1 MRTAK
6 EALKIAQQVTG
17 YDNLKEYQQQAIEA
31 YLCGKDVFV
40 SAPTG
45 AGKSLTFELAPF
57 AIDYMRDGSDTT
69 IVLVVVPLVSLMK
82 DQVNSL
88 QNRGIAA
95 SYVGDDCS
103 DEQLKDIID
112 LKYRIVF
119 GSPEALLN
127 NYRHVFPRLKPHLKA
142 IFVDESHCIA
152 KW

>member
-1 MRTAK
+1 MTPARAAAK
-6 EALKIAQQVTG
+6 E
-17 YDNLKEYQQQAIEA
+17 
-31 YLCGKDVFV
+31 
-40 SAPTG
+40 
-45 AGKSLTFELAPF
+45 
-57 AIDYMRDGSDTT
+57 T
-69 IVLVVVPLVSLMK
+69 ILVVVPLVSLMK

-127 NYRHVFPRLKPHLKA
+127 NYRHVFRRLKPHSSTKVTA
-142 IFVDESHCIA
+142 
-152 KW
+152 